1 MFVCLIV
8 WFFISI
14 LSVFS
19 AFSLLSIF
27 LEKKEIIKLLGI
39 QPFLTS
45 FIGTLALSNLFMILA
60 FFSSLRITHLVVVS
74 IAVLSYAFFSLTR
87 QDVQTLADILRE
99 NFLTML
105 ISSAL
110 SFFLI
115 SIPHHEASDIVGYHI
130 QMAKYLHEY
139 GLVTGLAL
147 IHPQLGHQSIWFALP
162 APFEDFLGI
171 YSSLIVGGFSLFIS
185 FCQFFRSLSRINK
198 DIYEFF
204 LVCFFLLSFVAFY
217 ARVYVTSVEVPL
229 NIIIGMTVF
238 CSLRYF
244 SSEDET
250 PDSEV
255 KHLFFWPAVIF
266 PSFGFAL
273 KLTGIPVF
281 LFGIYLFIHRFG
293 FKLNKSHLRWGII
306 TTILVLT
313 KLTASALTSGC
324 PLYPSSLFHLQAPW
338 FIGENSS
345 KEVIELITT
354 FARLEVTKAPENI
367 NHLNWI
373 FPWSKTLGGKGVIY
387 LFIFLMILILSCIL
401 VLKKDFLIFCKKY
414 TSVLL
419 FAAVGVLYVFINAP
433 RVKFMGPYIITMVS
447 MFLLATFQKDA
458 ILSSLSLVASF
469 SISEIMVA
477 NRKLGLI
484 QALLLL
490 LLVISST
497 LYREKYKQ
505 FIFLTAYTHKL
516 VLHLAYF
523 TALTFYSS
531 TNTNLLLLPE
541 VSSLKRQFTSQDIN
555 GVKFFFPKNSISC
568 GYSPLPCSL
577 GKVWSEFS
585 LEDIELIDK
594 EKGIAG
600 GFKRK
605 NYSPE

>member
-204 LVCFFLLSFVAFY
+204 FGVLFSFKFCRLLC
-217 ARVYVTSVEVPL
+217 T
-229 NIIIGMTVF
+229 G
-238 CSLRYF
+238 LRYF
-244 SSEDET
+244 C
-250 PDSEV
+250 
-255 KHLFFWPAVIF
+255 
-266 PSFGFAL
+266 
-273 KLTGIPVF
+273 
-281 LFGIYLFIHRFG
+281 R
-293 FKLNKSHLRWGII
+293 
-306 TTILVLT
+306 
-313 KLTASALTSGC
+313 SAT
-324 PLYPSSLFHLQAPW
+324 
-338 FIGENSS
+338 
-345 KEVIELITT
+345 
-354 FARLEVTKAPENI
+354 
-367 NHLNWI
+367 
-373 FPWSKTLGGKGVIY
+373 
-387 LFIFLMILILSCIL
+387 
-401 VLKKDFLIFCKKY
+401 
-414 TSVLL
+414 
-419 FAAVGVLYVFINAP
+419 
-433 RVKFMGPYIITMVS
+433 
-447 MFLLATFQKDA
+447 
-458 ILSSLSLVASF
+458 
-469 SISEIMVA
+469 
-477 NRKLGLI
+477 
-484 QALLLL
+484 
-490 LLVISST
+490 
-497 LYREKYKQ
+497 
-505 FIFLTAYTHKL
+505 
-516 VLHLAYF
+516 
-523 TALTFYSS
+523 
-531 TNTNLLLLPE
+531 
-541 VSSLKRQFTSQDIN
+541 
-555 GVKFFFPKNSISC
+555 
-568 GYSPLPCSL
+568 
-577 GKVWSEFS
+577 
-585 LEDIELIDK
+585 
-594 EKGIAG
+594 
-600 GFKRK
+600 
-605 NYSPE
+605 